1 VVLLLMG
8 CVVQAQQVSPP
19 LHTKGYQILDAAGH
33 PVQLLSV
40 NWYGFDQKEFV
51 VGGLDHVPL
60 GTVVSEIRGMGFN
73 SVRLPWANEGLE
85 HDPAVSDAALS
96 ANPELRGKHS
106 MELMDIVIQALTDA
120 HLMVILD
127 NHMSDADWCCNEHD
141 GNGLWYNAEYPEAK
155 WIADWQTMVRRYQN
169 NPWVIGADLR
179 NELRSGAT
187 WGGTDP
193 KLDWHAAAE
202 RGGDAVLAVNPKLLI
217 FVEGPRYSTHL
228 EDVGKLPVKLS
239 VEHRLVYSPH
249 SYGIG
254 VHYMSYAELE
264 RSSDERFG
272 YLLKAKPEVPVWVG
286 EFGSCQ
292 TLDCGPNDTTGQ
304 WMRWWMQYSA
314 KRHMA
319 NMSYWALNG
328 TESAGRSRTHGK
340 SDFYGLLDPS
350 WTKVAAP
357 EIIELIH
364 QVKP

>member
-1 VVLLLMG
+1 V
-8 CVVQAQQVSPP
+8 
-19 LHTKGYQILDAAGH
+19 DADGRA
-33 PVQLLSV
+33 VQLLSV
-40 NWYGFDQKEFV
+40 NWYGFDEKEFV
-51 VGGLDHVPL
+51 AGGLDRVPL
-60 GTVVSEIRGMGFN
+60 ATVVSEIQGMGFN

-85 HDPAVSDAALS
+85 HDPAVSDASLA
-96 ANPELRGKHS
+96 ANPELHGKHS
-106 MELMDIVIQALTDA
+106 MELMDIVIKALTDA

-127 NHMSDADWCCNEHD
+127 NHMSNADWCCNEHD
-141 GNGLWYNAEYPEAK
+141 HNGLWYNAEYPESK
-155 WIADWQTMVRRYQN
+155 WIADWQTMARRYQD

-228 EDVGKLPVKLS
+228 EDFGTLPVTLR

-254 VHYMSYAELE
+254 VKYASYQELE

-286 EFGSCQ
+286 EFGACQ
-292 TLDCGPNDTTGQ
+292 TLNCGPHDTTGQ
-304 WMRWWMQYSA
+304 WMRWWMQYCI

-319 NMSYWALNG
+319 NLSYWPLNG
-328 TESAGRSRTHGK
+328 TESAGTSRTHGK
-340 SDFYGLLDPS
+340 LDFYGLLDPT

-357 EIIELIH
+357 EIIDLIH
-364 QVKP
+364 EVKP